1 MFKRRESFHQIDLS
15 DNESSHSDDDQLE
28 AIYEGAE
35 EKETMSNT
43 IEEQLEQLETDMTK
57 KMAQIRRDV
66 NKVNEECQTQR
77 NLLSDI
83 RLHFIKRLDLETDLI
98 IHLEEK

>member
-1 MFKRRESFHQIDLS
+1 
-15 DNESSHSDDDQLE
+15 
-28 AIYEGAE
+28 
-35 EKETMSNT
+35 MSNT
-43 IEEQLEQLETDMTK
+43 IEEQLEQLEADMTK

-98 IHLEEK
+98 IHLEEKYTK